1 MYTKLTAAAQAS
13 DRPTILL
20 SLVSISRT
28 IYRYIL
34 SYDFLSAVNRS
45 QIAYDIAD
53 IIKDARRLWDD
64 STTDVRNRRG
74 SVLQLSRGSK
84 NRANYAAKVDKS
96 CNWSATTVGC
106 RTALQFRT
114 GVLRQPCETE
124 RFFSK

>member
-20 SLVSISRT
+20 SLFPSAV
-28 IYRYIL
+28 RYTGIL

-53 IIKDARRLWDD
+53 IIKGARRLWDD

-74 SVLQLSRGSK
+74 SALQLSCGPK
-84 NRANYAAKVDKS
+84 NRANYATKVDMS
-96 CNWSATTVGC
+96 RNWSATTVGC